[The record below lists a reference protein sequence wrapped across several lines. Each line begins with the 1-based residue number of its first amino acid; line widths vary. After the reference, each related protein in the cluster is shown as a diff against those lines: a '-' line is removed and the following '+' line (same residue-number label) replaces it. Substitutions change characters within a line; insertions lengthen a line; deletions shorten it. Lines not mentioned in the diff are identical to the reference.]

1 MNELTK
7 LALELQEFCEKRQWR
22 YCLIGG
28 LAVQHWGEP
37 RFTKDVDMTLLT
49 GFGAEEAYITEWL
62 SRYPSRLPD
71 MLEFALNNRVLLLKS
86 ESGIGID
93 IALGALPFE
102 EAAIS
107 RSKSIEVEDN
117 SWLRLCSAED
127 LIIMKAFAGR
137 VLDWNDVRG
146 ILVRQGI
153 GNLDWPLIW
162 NELTPLA
169 EVKEEPGIL
178 SKLRS
183 LKDEIS
189 ATTSHNPLSAESNPH

>member
-1 MNELTK
+1 MNELT
-7 LALELQEFCEKRQWR
+7 
-22 YCLIGG
+22 
-28 LAVQHWGEP
+28 
-37 RFTKDVDMTLLT
+37 
-49 GFGAEEAYITEWL
+49 
-62 SRYPSRLPD
+62 
-71 MLEFALNNRVLLLKS
+71 
-86 ESGIGID
+86 
-93 IALGALPFE
+93 
-102 EAAIS
+102 
-107 RSKSIEVEDN
+107 
-117 SWLRLCSAED
+117 ED

>member
-22 YCLIGG
+22 YCMIGG

-49 GFGAEEAYITEWL
+49 GFGDEDSYITQWL
-62 SRYPSRLPD
+62 CHYPPRLPD
-71 MLEFALNNRVLLLKS
+71 MLEFALNNRVLLLRS
-86 ESGIGID
+86 GSGIGID

-102 EAAIS
+102 EGAIG
-107 RSKSIEVEDN
+107 RSKLIEVEDN

-127 LIIMKAFAGR
+127 LIIMKVFAGR
-137 VLDWNDVRG
+137 PLDWNDVRG

-162 NELTPLA
+162 TELKPLA
-169 EVKEEPGIL
+169 EAKEEPAML
-178 SKLRS
+178 SMLRS
-183 LKDEIS
+183 LKDEILATAEHSPSS
-189 ATTSHNPLSAESNPH
+189 ADSNPE